1 MRRTGGLRAFAAVGL
16 TGGLLLLLITPLCA
30 AQVCPMD
37 ETARRMGCRPL
48 ASDCCQTHGERTA
61 PSLLQMVPPAPLS
74 SPPGSTAA
82 TVASAQP
89 LLAEPSWEE
98 LEPAAI
104 LQGIG
109 LHTLLSV
116 FLI

>member
-1 MRRTGGLRAFAAVGL
+1 
-16 TGGLLLLLITPLCA
+16 
-30 AQVCPMD
+30 MD
-37 ETARRMGCRPL
+37 ETARRMGCKPL

-61 PSLLQMVPPAPLS
+61 SSPHLLLMSLAPLS
-74 SPPGSTAA
+74 SPLGST
-82 TVASAQP
+82 VAMAE

-98 LEPAAI
+98 LEPAAV

-109 LHTLLSV
+109 LYTLHSI

>member
-1 MRRTGGLRAFAAVGL
+1 MRWTGRLRAFAAFGL
-16 TGGLLLLLITPLCA
+16 TGALLLLLITPLCA
-30 AQVCPMD
+30 AEVCPMD
-37 ETARRMGCRPL
+37 ATARRMGCKPL

-61 PSLLQMVPPAPLS
+61 PSPHQVMPLAPFS
-74 SPPGSTAA
+74 SPLGSI
-82 TVASAQP
+82 VAMAEP

-98 LEPAAI
+98 LEPPAI